1 MEMNSNLAAF
11 KIERRR
17 VSAAV
22 FLEERLDFT
31 DSRQLPSV
39 YDKASE
45 SAARYVDWIIRT
57 FQIDSAAVESLR
69 SDPATWKSKLT
80 VEVISQLRALGIP
93 VFEVDKAALLGSF
106 AHPPLRYRTE
116 LRTIVELI
124 WPILSTKDKTVGC
137 IDAAALGLHVQ
148 VEKMFALS

>member
-1 MEMNSNLAAF
+1 MKTNSNLAAF

-22 FLEERLDFT
+22 FVDERLDFS

-39 YDKASE
+39 YAKALE
-45 SAARYVDWIIRT
+45 SAARYVDWITRT
-57 FQIDSAAVESLR
+57 FQIESAAIETLR
-69 SDPATWKSKLT
+69 SDPGTWKSKLT
-80 VEVISQLRALGIP
+80 VEIIGQLRAIGIP
-93 VFEVDKAALLGSF
+93 VFEAEKAALLASF

-116 LRTIVELI
+116 LRRIVESI
-124 WPILSTKDKTVGC
+124 WPILSTKDKTIGC

-148 VEKMFALS
+148 VEKLFVP